1 MTMMYR
7 FTKPA
12 LLTPYF
18 SKYRE
23 LDFVNMMQY
32 DFHGA
37 WDSTTGLQAALF
49 KHSSE
54 TNPDYSIDDTVKT
67 WMKAGCEADKLVIG
81 K

>member
-1 MTMMYR
+1 
-7 FTKPA
+7 
-12 LLTPYF
+12 
-18 SKYRE
+18 
-23 LDFVNMMQY
+23 MMQY